1 MYPTCSMIYQ
11 VKMRFAIIV
20 KMKEIVCVFT
30 FLGNHRNG
38 GSLLG
43 CIPLSITIPKA
54 GWTDDLIVFIPFFN
68 WSPKPT
74 ETFPYKPQKCIKP
87 SFDSLDMEWASC
99 VDGKEYSSGSSRL
112 RTKIAST
119 EQRAYVEDMIY
130 EAAMAGASYGLD
142 EFNTDGTYSRK
153 MLRKS
158 ITIVL
163 TDHLGGCAG
172 AVLCGSSMF
181 CRSSKAPILAFYIVH
196 NNAKN
201 NGRSSSKEASRG
213 IKSEINLALYK
224 TVIALAKHHHCFG
237 IITDI
242 LSTDIEAFQ
251 AAQKHGLTLV
261 GSVPHSAYVKGQG
274 HTDSLIMHQ
283 KVSALA
289 SL

>member
-1 MYPTCSMIYQ
+1 MLYI
-11 VKMRFAIIV
+11 AGI
-20 KMKEIVCVFT
+20 
-30 FLGNHRNG
+30 HRNG

-43 CIPLSITIPKA
+43 CIPLSLDIPKA
-54 GWTDDLIVFIPFFN
+54 GWTDDLIVFLPY
-68 WSPKPT
+68 PKWNPNP
-74 ETFPYKPQKCIKP
+74 ETTPANPVRRTRQI
-87 SFDSLDMEWASC
+87 SDSLDIEWASC
-99 VDGKEYSSGSSRL
+99 IEDKEYSSGSSRL
-112 RTKIAST
+112 RTKVASA
-119 EQRAYVEDMIY
+119 EQRAEVEDMIY
-130 EAAMAGASYGLD
+130 EAAMAGTSYGLD
-142 EFNTDGTYSRK
+142 EFNTDVTYSRK

-201 NGRSSSKEASRG
+201 NGKSSSKEASDG
-213 IKSEINLALYK
+213 MKSDINLALYK

-242 LSTDIEAFQ
+242 LSTDIEAIQ
-251 AAQKHGLTLV
+251 AAQKHGLTIV

-274 HTDSLIMHQ
+274 HTDSLLMHQ
-283 KVSALA
+283 KVLALSAL
-289 SL
+289 

>member
-1 MYPTCSMIYQ
+1 M
-11 VKMRFAIIV
+11 
-20 KMKEIVCVFT
+20 
-30 FLGNHRNG
+30 
-38 GSLLG
+38 LG
-43 CIPLSITIPKA
+43 CIPLSLDIPKA
-54 GWTDDLIVFIPFFN
+54 GWTDDLIVFLPY
-68 WSPKPT
+68 PKWNPNP
-74 ETFPYKPQKCIKP
+74 ETTPANPVRRTRQI
-87 SFDSLDMEWASC
+87 SDSLDIEWASC
-99 VDGKEYSSGSSRL
+99 IEDKEYSSGSSRL
-112 RTKIAST
+112 RTEVASA
-119 EQRAYVEDMIY
+119 EQRAEVEDMIY
-130 EAAMAGASYGLD
+130 EAAMAGTSYGLD

-201 NGRSSSKEASRG
+201 NGKSSSKEASDG
-213 IKSEINLALYK
+213 MKSDINLALYK

-242 LSTDIEAFQ
+242 LSTDIEAIQ
-251 AAQKHGLTLV
+251 AAQKHGLTIV

-283 KVSALA
+283 KVLALSAL
-289 SL
+289 